1 MAKLKK
7 NSPLKGLRG
16 KVGDLVFRE
25 MPDSSIVVS
34 RAPTRK
40 KKKGTPAQMAYRNG
54 TFKGRTQW
62 AKWAQKEY
70 PIYAQLAAERPMITA
85 YNMAISDAAHPPVI
99 QRVLRRDGRILVQ
112 AWDEIMVA
120 GVKVTV
126 RDMQGKLLEA
136 GDAHQVEKDWW
147 EYTPQAEGRVSA
159 CAWDLPGNQVHR
171 ELEE

>member
-25 MPDSSIVVS
+25 MPDGSIVVS

-54 TFKGRTQW
+54 TFKDRTQW
-62 AKWAQKEY
+62 ATWAYKHY
-70 PIYAQLAAERPMITA
+70 PIYEELAADLPMITA
-85 YNMAISDAAHPPVI
+85 YNLAIKDISHPPVI
-99 QRVLRRDGRILVQ
+99 HRVLRQEGRILVQ
-112 AWDEIMVA
+112 ASDEIMVA

-126 RDMQGKLLEA
+126 RDEQGKLVEV
-136 GDAHQVEKDWW
+136 GDAIQQEKDWW
-147 EYTPQAEGRVSA
+147 EYTPQVEGKVSVSA
-159 CAWDLPGNQVHR
+159 SDLPGNQVR
-171 ELEE
+171 IELEE